1 MQIFHTDDTMSALW
15 SFLQPLAAEIPIY
28 KQTMDEADEN
38 VPESY
43 LLIRTDITDM
53 GAVYGDGRVMIRRNT
68 ADLLLV
74 SKCTGALSDDIH
86 NVNRRKVKA
95 IGAYVS
101 WGFTGTDFKYG
112 QDNVSINGAYQ
123 LVTDDASLMPPYV
136 SCNIWRKVA

>member
-1 MQIFHTDDTMSALW
+1 MQIFHTDDTMAALW

-53 GAVYGDGRVMIRRNT
+53 GAIYGDGRVMIRRNT

-95 IGAYVS
+95 
-101 WGFTGTDFKYG
+101 
-112 QDNVSINGAYQ
+112 
-123 LVTDDASLMPPYV
+123 LLDASGEV
-136 SCNIWRKVA
+136 SYTAYDLGYNATLREAQYSWTLEFLYGKAAQ

>member
-53 GAVYGDGRVMIRRNT
+53 GAVYGDGRVMLRRNT

-74 SKCTGALSDDIH
+74 SKCTGARSDDIH
-86 NVNRRKVKA
+86 NVNVRRINA
-95 IGAYVS
+95 FLNAAWDVS
-101 WGFTGTDFKYG
+101 YSQTDLGY
-112 QDNVSINGAYQ
+112 N
-123 LVTDDASLMPPYV
+123 ASLKEAQHSWTLEFLYGKAEV
-136 SCNIWRKVA
+136 

>member
-1 MQIFHTDDTMSALW
+1 MQIFHTDDTMAALW

-53 GAVYGDGRVMIRRNT
+53 GAVYGDGRVMLRRNT

-95 IGAYVS
+95 
-101 WGFTGTDFKYG
+101 
-112 QDNVSINGAYQ
+112 
-123 LVTDDASLMPPYV
+123 LLDASGACYTARDLGYDTTLREAQHSWTLEFLYGKAEV
-136 SCNIWRKVA
+136 

>member
-53 GAVYGDGRVMIRRNT
+53 GAMYGDGRVVGR
-68 ADLLLV
+68 
-74 SKCTGALSDDIH
+74 H
-86 NVNRRKVKA
+86 PQRKPQK
-95 IGAYVS
+95 S
-101 WGFTGTDFKYG
+101 E
-112 QDNVSINGAYQ
+112 SIA
-123 LVTDDASLMPPYV
+123 
-136 SCNIWRKVA
+136 

>member
-1 MQIFHTDDTMSALW
+1 MQIFDSDDTMSALW
-15 SFLQPLAAEIPIY
+15 AFLQPLAAEIPIY
-28 KQTMDEADEN
+28 KQTMDEAEDN

-53 GAVYGDGRVMIRRNT
+53 GAMYGDGRVMLRRNT

-95 IGAYVS
+95 LLDAAPASYTAYDLGYNATLREAQYS
-101 WGFTGTDFKYG
+101 WTLEFLYG
-112 QDNVSINGAYQ
+112 KTTQ
-123 LVTDDASLMPPYV
+123 
-136 SCNIWRKVA
+136 